1 MVIEGHSEFSENRGE
16 DSGSSLGET
25 DKAALEE
32 ESLKL
37 DLEGRVE
44 KRHSWQRRLQVQRQ

>member
-1 MVIEGHSEFSENRGE
+1 MVIERHSEFCENRGE
-16 DSGSSLGET
+16 DSGSSLAET

-44 KRHSWQRRLQVQRQ
+44 KRHSWQRSLHVQRQ